1 MTPELL
7 LRTLCEQHAL
17 PYAQGL
23 RLLPLVRRAFEAPR
37 DVRDR
42 ILSLVDRNLRE
53 QAERMPESE
62 RLTQNLEDQILMAV
76 ARVLHD
82 WSPSEPLLDIS
93 RRLSDLELPSDE
105 ADGEAA

>member
-17 PYAQGL
+17 PYSQGS

-37 DVRDR
+37 EVRDR
-42 ILSLVDRNLRE
+42 ILILVDRNLRE
-53 QAERMPESE
+53 QSERIPESE
-62 RLTQNLEDQILMAV
+62 RLAQNLEDQILVAV

-93 RRLSDLELPSDE
+93 NRLGDLGLP
-105 ADGEAA
+105 DGEAA

>member
-53 QAERMPESE
+53 QAERMPDSE

-93 RRLSDLELPSDE
+93 RRLGDLELPSDE